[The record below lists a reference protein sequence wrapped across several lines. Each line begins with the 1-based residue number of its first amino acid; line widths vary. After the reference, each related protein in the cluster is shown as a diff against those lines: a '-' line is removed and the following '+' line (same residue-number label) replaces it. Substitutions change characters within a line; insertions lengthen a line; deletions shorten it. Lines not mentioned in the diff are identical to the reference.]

1 MTETAEPPAR
11 PIETELKYRVADM
24 AAAERYLSAPTVG
37 PFSGNASTRSIQMED
52 RYVDTADGAF
62 RRAGFAVRLRITG
75 TGTIVSVKSR
85 AKRDG
90 AGGAMRREELEGP
103 ADRALGAFE
112 WPASDARSLVLE
124 LGGDAPLV
132 EIVTV
137 RQVRRRRQL
146 RDRGTRVELSLDDV
160 DVVVRGRVVGRFVEL
175 EAELLQG
182 NEALLEGLAASF
194 DRDPALARSTSSK
207 LDSALAAVQGTA
219 SAPPAAGPSAAH
231 RAEADEP
238 DEAGL
243 PVAEVAAAEA
253 EVADAAAPEPDADPP
268 AEAEAPTAAEGTA
281 EAEAPEPAHD
291 PVAEIE
297 AAIAKDEQAA
307 HEEDL
312 LDEPIHDEDS
322 LDAELGGIDDAD
334 IAIADGSE
342 VVISELV
349 DEAAAAD
356 TKLVVGKTAGVTA
369 EDHVAEA
376 GRKVLRFHLA
386 RMLAREPGT
395 RMGVDLEELHGMRVA
410 TRRQR
415 AAWRVFGDSFRRKRT
430 RRYRSGLREIGA
442 RLGAVRDLDVLLEAA
457 DHYRK
462 DLSVTDQRAL
472 EPLLADWRGHR
483 DDALVLLTR
492 ELDSEGYQ
500 RWVEDYREFVRTDG
514 AAVLPVGP
522 VQAHRVRDTAPS
534 AIWAAYQQVRAY
546 EPVLRWADIETLHEL
561 RIAAKWLRY
570 SLEFVREA
578 LGPESAPLIARV
590 TALQDHLGL
599 MHDADVAAS
608 MARAFLVAH
617 AGDLSTQESA
627 AIGRY
632 LVSCE
637 REVTRLRRSIAV
649 PWRGVAGIGFR
660 RGLGRVVAG
669 L

>member
-1 MTETAEPPAR
+1 MIAEAAA
-11 PIETELKYRVADM
+11 VAD
-24 AAAERYLSAPTVG
+24 
-37 PFSGNASTRSIQMED
+37 
-52 RYVDTADGAF
+52 
-62 RRAGFAVRLRITG
+62 
-75 TGTIVSVKSR
+75 
-85 AKRDG
+85 
-90 AGGAMRREELEGP
+90 
-103 ADRALGAFE
+103 
-112 WPASDARSLVLE
+112 
-124 LGGDAPLV
+124 
-132 EIVTV
+132 
-137 RQVRRRRQL
+137 
-146 RDRGTRVELSLDDV
+146 
-160 DVVVRGRVVGRFVEL
+160 
-175 EAELLQG
+175 
-182 NEALLEGLAASF
+182 
-194 DRDPALARSTSSK
+194 DPET
-207 LDSALAAVQGTA
+207 
-219 SAPPAAGPSAAH
+219 
-231 RAEADEP
+231 
-238 DEAGL
+238 
-243 PVAEVAAAEA
+243 EA
-253 EVADAAAPEPDADPP
+253 EVAP
-268 AEAEAPTAAEGTA
+268 
-281 EAEAPEPAHD
+281 
-291 PVAEIE
+291 
-297 AAIAKDEQAA
+297 
-307 HEEDL
+307 
-312 LDEPIHDEDS
+312 
-322 LDAELGGIDDAD
+322 
-334 IAIADGSE
+334 
-342 VVISELV
+342 
-349 DEAAAAD
+349 AAD

-430 RRYRSGLREIGA
+430 RRYRNGLREIAA

-462 DLSVTDQRAL
+462 DLPVTEQRAL

-492 ELDSEGYQ
+492 ELDSEDYQ

-522 VQAHRVRDTAPS
+522 VEAHRVRDTAPS

>member
-1 MTETAEPPAR
+1 
-11 PIETELKYRVADM
+11 
-24 AAAERYLSAPTVG
+24 
-37 PFSGNASTRSIQMED
+37 
-52 RYVDTADGAF
+52 
-62 RRAGFAVRLRITG
+62 
-75 TGTIVSVKSR
+75 
-85 AKRDG
+85 
-90 AGGAMRREELEGP
+90 
-103 ADRALGAFE
+103 
-112 WPASDARSLVLE
+112 
-124 LGGDAPLV
+124 
-132 EIVTV
+132 
-137 RQVRRRRQL
+137 
-146 RDRGTRVELSLDDV
+146 
-160 DVVVRGRVVGRFVEL
+160 
-175 EAELLQG
+175 
-182 NEALLEGLAASF
+182 
-194 DRDPALARSTSSK
+194 
-207 LDSALAAVQGTA
+207 
-219 SAPPAAGPSAAH
+219 
-231 RAEADEP
+231 
-238 DEAGL
+238 
-243 PVAEVAAAEA
+243 
-253 EVADAAAPEPDADPP
+253 
-268 AEAEAPTAAEGTA
+268 
-281 EAEAPEPAHD
+281 
-291 PVAEIE
+291 VAEIE
-297 AAIAKDEQAA
+297 AAIARDEGTP
-307 HEEDL
+307 D
-312 LDEPIHDEDS
+312 DEDPLDDPEVDEDI
-322 LDAELGGIDDAD
+322 LDADLDPAEDPDA
-334 IAIADGSE
+334 AEAK
-342 VVISELV
+342 VIG
-349 DEAAAAD
+349 EAAAVVDDAEIPPPAD

-430 RRYRSGLREIGA
+430 KRYRNGLREIAA

-462 DLSVTDQRAL
+462 DLPVTEQRAL
-472 EPLLADWRGHR
+472 EPLLSDWRAHR

-590 TALQDHLGL
+590 TALQDHLGM